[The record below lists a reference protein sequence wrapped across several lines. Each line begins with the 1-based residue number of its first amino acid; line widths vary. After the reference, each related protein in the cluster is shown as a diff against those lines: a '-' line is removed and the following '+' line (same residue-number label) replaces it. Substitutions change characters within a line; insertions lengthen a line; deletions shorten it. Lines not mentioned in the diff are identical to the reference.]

1 MLPFLK
7 EKVRECDHVQ
17 RKPTTGFYSL
27 VSVPARRGVPVRS
40 APGKH
45 QADGICGG
53 GQGVEQR
60 GRGRG
65 AHVQRLCVREQH
77 GGGEGAADERMCKL
91 MVHRRTLNDSLRL
104 PSQICYTISL
114 AKDITEAKKVP
125 SSRLLRLESELQNWG
140 ALIWFSRSQSQKTAR
155 GGVGSI
161 ISTARR
167 LQLFIP
173 TAARCGS
180 TLLSLVLVLV

>member
-1 MLPFLK
+1 MFRGTEHWLLF
-7 EKVRECDHVQ
+7 V
-17 RKPTTGFYSL
+17 

-53 GQGVEQR
+53 GQRLEQR
-60 GRGRG
+60 WRGRG

-77 GGGEGAADERMCKL
+77 RGREGATDDL
-91 MVHRRTLNDSLRL
+91 MGEMLAHRLILNDFLCL

-125 SSRLLRLESELQNWG
+125 SSHLLRFESELQNCG
-140 ALIWFSRSQSQKTAR
+140 ALI
-155 GGVGSI
+155 
-161 ISTARR
+161 
-167 LQLFIP
+167 
-173 TAARCGS
+173 
-180 TLLSLVLVLV
+180 